1 MSLIPDTQSIYLVL
15 GYTDMRK
22 SIDSLSIR
30 ISAINFVD
38 LFDGSMF
45 VFCNKK
51 KTIVKVL
58 YYDRNGFCLFQKRLE
73 KIRFDWPNG
82 KNDIKKLKI
91 RELRWLLDGLILSD
105 INTSGDGEY
114 STSI

>member
-1 MSLIPDTQSIYLVL
+1 MSFFPDTQSIYLVL

-30 ISAINFVD
+30 ISAINSVD

-45 VFCNKK
+45 VFCNKN

-58 YYDRNGFCLFQKRLE
+58 FYDRNGFCLFQKRLE

-91 RELRWLLDGLILSD
+91 RELRWLLDGLVLSD

-114 STSI
+114 STSM

>member
-1 MSLIPDTQSIYLVL
+1 MSFFQDTQSIYLVL

-30 ISAINFVD
+30 ISAINSVD

-73 KIRFDWPNG
+73 KIN
-82 KNDIKKLKI
+82 K
-91 RELRWLLDGLILSD
+91 
-105 INTSGDGEY
+105 SGP
-114 STSI
+114 IIP